1 MCYLRKLLVLTFLR
15 NIHINWNKY
24 VKKVILS
31 LLYTRWINMEF
42 LEVGLLKR
50 MLNIFREGG
59 ASRTVTN
66 ITRSMVNWKK
76 KKKKNPSHVFID
88 TEQLSKMQIS
98 LQVFFTD
105 FVDRLGTT
113 TLKMDFFWKILLIV
127 SVTYSVFFGQTGT
140 HIEPTKAP
148 PWLEK
153 FSKYVSSDTLKMHS
167 LALFVLR
174 FLCKTFLQI
183 T

>member
-1 MCYLRKLLVLTFLR
+1 M
-15 NIHINWNKY
+15 NKHGVSRRWFTEAY
-24 VKKVILS
+24 VKYFK
-31 LLYTRWINMEF
+31 
-42 LEVGLLKR
+42 
-50 MLNIFREGG
+50 GG
-59 ASRTVTN
+59 WCIKNSHKYN
-66 ITRSMVNWKK
+66 QEYGKLKK
-76 KKKKNPSHVFID
+76 KKKKNSLTSGHRD

-148 PWLEK
+148 P
-153 FSKYVSSDTLKMHS
+153 
-167 LALFVLR
+167 
-174 FLCKTFLQI
+174 
-183 T
+183 

>member
-1 MCYLRKLLVLTFLR
+1 MCYLRKALVLTFLC

-42 LEVGLLKR
+42 LEDGLLKR
-50 MLNIFREGG
+50 MLNILREGG

-66 ITRSMVNWKK
+66 ITRSMVNWKKK

-113 TLKMDFFWKILLIV
+113 TLKMDFFLENFVDSFSDV
-127 SVTYSVFFGQTGT
+127 SSVFLGRPVHTSNPQRR
-140 HIEPTKAP
+140 HH
-148 PWLEK
+148 
-153 FSKYVSSDTLKMHS
+153 D
-167 LALFVLR
+167 
-174 FLCKTFLQI
+174 
-183 T
+183 